1 MNKDLDTEKLALEVF
16 SILEDVLPELRRVDR
31 HNPDSPCLY
40 LACTVIQHQPPTYRA
55 LLDAEAELV
64 RHEGIGDITRQ
75 PMLLAVR
82 KAREL
87 VHSGMVETLG
97 LQTILNVLEDWSTFP
112 SALSTLRANVL
123 CSEAAHKS
131 VFSRAIKELENCKPY
146 ANYWEALDIE
156 RAILKL
162 EQYLEAH
169 LEKVSRQTLNPLG
182 YTVEEVKPGV
192 ISRTIYIPVD
202 SDAELWKMCQAR
214 GAVEPMPSTQT
225 MVNYLLE
232 KAGPNSWEC

>member
-16 SILEDVLPELRRVDR
+16 SILEDYLSELRRVDR

-40 LACTVIQHQPPTYRA
+40 LACTVIQHQPPTYKD
-55 LLDAEAELV
+55 LLAAEEELAKFN
-64 RHEGIGDITRQ
+64 
-75 PMLLAVR
+75 LLGETLSAVR

-87 VHSGMVETLG
+87 VGLGLVETEG
-97 LQTILNVLEDWSTFP
+97 LQGIVDVLCDWSTFP
-112 SALSTLRANVL
+112 SALSILRSNVFF
-123 CSEAAHKS
+123 SEPAHKS
-131 VFSRAIKELENCKPY
+131 VLSRAIKELVNCKPY
-146 ANYWEALDIE
+146 AYPWEVLSLD
-156 RAILKL
+156 RAIYLL

-169 LEKVSRQTLNPLG
+169 TEKMSRQTINPMG

-192 ISRTIYIPVD
+192 ISRTLYIPVD

-214 GAVEPMPSTQT
+214 GAVGTMPSTQA

>member
-16 SILEDVLPELRRVDR
+16 SILEDHLSELRKVNR

-40 LACTVIQHQPPTYRA
+40 LACTVIQHQPPTYKD
-55 LLDAEAELV
+55 LLAAEEELV
-64 RHEGIGDITRQ
+64 KSQVWGLDQ
-75 PMLLAVR
+75 APLLSAVR
-82 KAREL
+82 KAKEL
-87 VHSGMVETLG
+87 VESGLVETEG
-97 LQTILNVLEDWSTFP
+97 LQGISDILEGWSTFP
-112 SALSTLRANVL
+112 SALSILRSNVFF
-123 CSEAAHKS
+123 SEPAHKS
-131 VFSRAIKELENCKPY
+131 VLSRAIKELVNCKPY
-146 ANYWEALDIE
+146 ANPWDGLRLD
-156 RAILKL
+156 RAIYLL

-169 LEKVSRQTLNPLG
+169 TEKMSRQTINPLG

-214 GAVEPMPSTQT
+214 GAVGPMPSTQA